1 MKIQK
6 RLLTVLLTLV
16 IILQVSACRNTVND
30 DFDEDNI
37 GSINGQGDF
46 DIEKYI
52 YLPHK
57 IDINGLDGIMNPIS
71 GAIAYGDYIVSWYHE
86 YEYITILRL
95 SSDGKTEYET
105 HLQELEN
112 LYEVKALS
120 IKDNGHYA
128 IIATTSTAN
137 DEITINYLLYDKQ
150 GEEIEK
156 AELIT
161 IPQYFSTFTQVEHV
175 IIANDNIVVVTVTGS
190 HYTIHLLTTSG
201 EKLGEMYTTNLKDA
215 VRLRDNRVI
224 ALFNEGSSSSLQE
237 IDFTTGGW
245 GESHR
250 FEIKNVE
257 KLIPAGATP
266 CYDFLINTNENLI
279 GYVLETETQIPLI
292 NWLESNTLVTW
303 QSHLGMLPNK
313 DIFILHSHNAQTVG
327 NSAVLT
333 NLTVFARSIR
343 SETDQRKIIT
353 IGGMDVHPHL
363 RLEVAQFN
371 LENLDY
377 RIEIKEYTYNNDL
390 SYEANL
396 MRFNV
401 ELMTGRGP
409 DIIADAIFS
418 ESTSVM
424 ADLYTFIDADP
435 VINRADFFQN
445 ALNALEKSDGTL
457 PVIANSFVINTMI
470 AKPETAELLTPFT
483 FETLSLN
490 FDESNPYS
498 LAGQWLTGR
507 GFIGRA
513 VSNSDSFIDWDNN
526 QANINNDEFINMLE
540 IAAQLPSNLPN
551 TILDTDNEQRKFHNS
566 EQLLLPLALRD
577 IRVFRRAKAE
587 LGEFVVM
594 GEPTFTGGHSTVNV
608 MGSVGIYSLSQ
619 NQDAAWSFIRR
630 LLLPDATLNAILELP
645 IRMDIFEKQI
655 AELMVKEYWEV
666 DVPAF
671 GIVAGEEK
679 PISYAGINADIPIFA
694 MTEEEAQE
702 IRSIINSAVVGPRS
716 DITVIAIIY
725 EEFQNFVN
733 GLRSSADTAR
743 IIQNRVQTYLNE
755 KG

>member
-1 MKIQK
+1 MKSRK
-6 RLLTVLLTLV
+6 RLLTVLLTLI
-16 IILQVSACRNTVND
+16 IILQVSACRNIVND
-30 DFDEDNI
+30 DFDENNI
-37 GSINGQGDF
+37 GSINVQDDF
-46 DIEKYI
+46 DIEKHI
-52 YLPHK
+52 YLSHE
-57 IDINGLDGIMNPIS
+57 IDTNGLDGIMNPIS
-71 GAIAYGDYIVSWYHE
+71 GAIAYGDYIVCWYHE
-86 YEYITILRL
+86 YEDITILKL
-95 SSDGKTEYET
+95 SSDGNTEYET
-105 HLQELEN
+105 HLLELEN

-120 IKDNGHYA
+120 IKDDGHYA
-128 IIATTSTAN
+128 IIATTSVAN
-137 DEITINYLLYDKQ
+137 DEITINYLLYDEQ
-150 GEEIEK
+150 GVEIEK
-156 AELIT
+156 VELIT
-161 IPQYFSTFTQVEHV
+161 IPQYFSTFTQIQHA

-201 EKLGEMYTTNLKDA
+201 EKLGEMYTTNLKDV
-215 VRLRDNRVI
+215 VRLRDNRVV
-224 ALFNEGSSSSLQE
+224 ALFNEGSSSSLRE
-237 IDFTTGGW
+237 IDFTTSSW
-245 GESHR
+245 SETHH
-250 FEIKNVE
+250 FEIKGVE
-257 KLIPAGATP
+257 KLIPADTTHS
-266 CYDFLINTNENLI
+266 YDFLINTNEYLI

-303 QSHLGMLPNK
+303 QSHIGMLPNK
-313 DIFILHSHNAQTVG
+313 DIFVLHSRNTQAIN

-333 NLTVFARSIR
+333 NLTVFVRSVR

-353 IGGMDVHPHL
+353 IGGMNVHPHL

-371 LENLDY
+371 SENPDY

-445 ALNALEKSDGTL
+445 ALHALEKSDGTL
-457 PVIANSFVINTMI
+457 PVIANSFIINTMI

-483 FETLSLN
+483 FETLLFN

-498 LAGQWLTGR
+498 LAGQRLTGSF
-507 GFIGRA
+507 FIGRA
-513 VSNSDSFIDWDNN
+513 LSNSESFIDWDNN

-551 TILDTDNEQRKFHNS
+551 TILDIDNEQRKFRNA
-566 EQLLLPLALRD
+566 EQLLLPLTVRD
-577 IRVFRRAKAE
+577 IGMFRHAKAE

-594 GEPTFTGGHSTVNV
+594 GEPTFTGGHSIVHV
-608 MGSVGIYSLSQ
+608 MGSLGIYSLSQ

-630 LLLPDATLNAILELP
+630 LLLPNATLNANMELP
-645 IRMDIFEKQI
+645 IRIDIFEKQI
-655 AELMVKEYWEV
+655 AALMVKEYWEE
-666 DVPAF
+666 DVPAL

-679 PISYAGINADIPIFA
+679 PISYAGSNGNIPIFA

-702 IRSIINSAVVGPRS
+702 IRFIINSAVVGSRS
-716 DITVIAIIY
+716 DITVTAIIN
-725 EEFQNFVN
+725 EEFQNFIN